1 MMPPISSSFSAWRW
15 LWRLAIV
22 YTAMSCVQ
30 SCGALPLDSTF
41 CRHVVF
47 PLGYS
52 CVEYKVTTDDG
63 FKLVLHRISTWYV
76 TTRTVNT
83 ITNLPMEVTPPPDTE
98 GDIPFQ
104 GTSRTSPMEISIRE
118 PRQVSSTDTAEQ
130 PFERCT
136 VGDSK
141 GCQGNNLTSPRE
153 PKPSSPGHLPTNQTA
168 SRDLIPSA
176 VSVDAPASLG
186 PRSRFPPSISATLDV
201 SPFPS
206 PPATIPSAKGA
217 PESRGEWPTAWP
229 PSYAPAASYLSPLPS
244 DISPSGF
251 TTEAFDISPAN
262 SPTPWSYES
271 GPREQIPVPFQEPGG
286 VISPPEAQH
295 GFVPDEPVDNP
306 STAAGQQQKPR
317 RGVPVLLMH
326 PEFLNGDSWFT
337 PNHSPGDRFL
347 PLMMVDAGY
356 DVWVGHHR
364 ATIWGHQH
372 VTFQPNQPEYWNWT
386 WDDRAEYDLP
396 AALNLINSETESK
409 VHYIGVSESA
419 TVGAAAATRSTVSQM
434 LRSLTLLGPTV
445 YRGNTNSLVL
455 DAWAYLF
462 GNGIDQTYFLE
473 GFQHGAFNYS
483 AEFPVS
489 TIYGQGPM
497 AVVLDTISGPNCCLG
512 ATVIRFDNG
521 WDGTTSFKNLLHY
534 QQGVRSNTWQHY
546 DYGVEWRNAMAY
558 DGRPFPPAYN
568 PGDIPATLPVFVVLG
583 ERDACAPA
591 AGVRLFLSLLKGHP
605 TSLSLPN
612 YAHYDLTYSVNRTQD
627 IFNPILDFL
636 SSSDD
641 IY

>member
-1 MMPPISSSFSAWRW
+1 MKLSSVFWRIRSLTCKCIISPGWWLSLWLRDAGVHVGNPVSIGSSTIRS
-15 LWRLAIV
+15 
-22 YTAMSCVQ
+22 
-30 SCGALPLDSTF
+30 STF
-41 CRHVVF
+41 AYHGYVKDSAVV
-47 PLGYS
+47 
-52 CVEYKVTTDDG
+52 CMYKMQVTTDDG

-372 VTFQPNQPEYWNWT
+372 VTFQPNQPVSNFRFTEFECLIDLVYRCKAAPALSISIWSGPKDWHALVQEYWNWT

-409 VHYIGVSESA
+409 VHYIGVSE
-419 TVGAAAATRSTVSQM
+419 VMDR
-434 LRSLTLLGPTV
+434 
-445 YRGNTNSLVL
+445 
-455 DAWAYLF
+455 
-462 GNGIDQTYFLE
+462 
-473 GFQHGAFNYS
+473 
-483 AEFPVS
+483 
-489 TIYGQGPM
+489 
-497 AVVLDTISGPNCCLG
+497 
-512 ATVIRFDNG
+512 
-521 WDGTTSFKNLLHY
+521 K
-534 QQGVRSNTWQHY
+534 SN
-546 DYGVEWRNAMAY
+546 R
-558 DGRPFPPAYN
+558 
-568 PGDIPATLPVFVVLG
+568 
-583 ERDACAPA
+583 
-591 AGVRLFLSLLKGHP
+591 
-605 TSLSLPN
+605 
-612 YAHYDLTYSVNRTQD
+612 
-627 IFNPILDFL
+627 
-636 SSSDD
+636 
-641 IY
+641 